1 MRDSVLTG
9 LNSNDWA
16 ASLRRDEHVNRRTA
30 LRRGEE
36 HYGFIVFESC
46 AMSVMVVTH
55 TRRGWTFSER
65 QISIY
70 STGIQLGHCVG
81 DFSGVLPQIFLIS
94 NSVLIND
101 EGHDA
106 GIAVYGRI
114 GNKGKSPEHLP
125 IREVIFCAALRM
137 PTLPV
142 QDAEIVAVKRLM

>member
-1 MRDSVLTG
+1 VLTG

-70 STGIQLGHCVG
+70 STGVQLL
-81 DFSGVLPQIFLIS
+81 SGS
-94 NSVLIND
+94 NSV
-101 EGHDA
+101 
-106 GIAVYGRI
+106 IALATSLVFFP
-114 GNKGKSPEHLP
+114 KS
-125 IREVIFCAALRM
+125 F
-137 PTLPV
+137 
-142 QDAEIVAVKRLM
+142 